1 MLQRSTLKSL
11 KIKLVIKGDPMK
23 LSVIL
28 AAAFVF
34 SSGVV
39 FAEHHEN
46 CKMADG
52 KMVHADNAD
61 ACKKMGGT
69 YSEPAKD
76 EGKKEEKKTH

>member
-1 MLQRSTLKSL
+1 
-11 KIKLVIKGDPMK
+11 MK

-52 KMVHADNAD
+52 KMVKAESAE

-69 YSEPAKD
+69 YVEPAKE
-76 EGKKEEKKTH
+76 EGKKEEKKAH